1 MIGQRRALQAQA
13 FTDMA
18 IDAQPKRLAQPQRL
32 LTLRDGRQ
40 VTVRA
45 AVASDAAEMIQA
57 FNRLS
62 ADSKYARFMAHK
74 KQLNLAALERSL
86 HPVPG
91 QAFVFVAT
99 VPASD
104 GLDIVGAAQYV
115 RADSNSNSDSDS
127 DSDSN
132 SDSND
137 SDKRA
142 CEFAITVAE
151 DWRGSGLAV
160 HLLASLVR
168 RSRRDSYETME
179 GLVIAG
185 NRPML
190 AVARKLRF
198 KVESVPADATV
209 VRVERQLV
217 RAERP
222 R

>member
-1 MIGQRRALQAQA
+1 MSSDPCARH
-13 FTDMA
+13 
-18 IDAQPKRLAQPQRL
+18 L

-45 AVASDAAEMIQA
+45 ALGSDAAEIVQA
-57 FNRLS
+57 WGRLS
-62 ADSKYARFMAHK
+62 ADSKYTRFMAHK
-74 KQLNLAALERSL
+74 KQLNPAALERSL
-86 HPVPG
+86 NPVPG

-115 RADSNSNSDSDS
+115 RAGSSNNSGSEKSGD
-127 DSDSN
+127 
-132 SDSND
+132 
-137 SDKRA
+137 RV

-151 DWRGSGLAV
+151 DWRGSGLAL
-160 HLLASLVR
+160 HLLAKLVR
-168 RSRRDSYETME
+168 RSRRDGYRTME

-190 AVARKLRF
+190 ALARKLRF
-198 KVESVPADATV
+198 NAMPMPADATV
-209 VRVERQLV
+209 VRVERPLV

-222 R
+222 GPGPMANATPPA